1 MSEGMT
7 SYINDNNSDKLS
19 FCAIPSY
26 SPLSITHLG
35 GFLFSTHTLL
45 SGIPS
50 KGFEDITIS
59 LLRYICI

>member
-1 MSEGMT
+1 MSEKT
-7 SYINDNNSDKLS
+7 TRYLNDNNSKLS

-35 GFLFSTHTLL
+35 GFLFSTHIPS

-50 KGFEDITIS
+50 KGSEDTS
-59 LLRYICI
+59 VFL